1 MRWLLLTL
9 ITLQTATCGQKGPL
23 TLPDDEQAA
32 AAPMAVHAAAER
44 A

>member
-23 TLPDDEQAA
+23 TLPDEQAA
-32 AAPMAVHAAAER
+32 AATPTAVHAAAER